1 MENKVVVDLYEL
13 PQEVVAKFWKN
24 FENEARK
31 ITDLQEKHKFVDT
44 VLDEPDALDRLKWA
58 FVWDKSPERGDYW
71 LSVALQIVALRWR
84 RENIASKQ

>member
-13 PQEVVAKFWKN
+13 SQEVVAKFWKN

-58 FVWDKSPERGDYW
+58 FVWDKSPEGEDYW
-71 LSVALQIVALRWR
+71 LSVALQIVDIRL
-84 RENIASKQ
+84 EKIASKQ